1 MTQMT
6 PPGWYPDP
14 GRTAGGPPTERWW
27 DGTVWTDQVRAAGTA
42 PDPTQSTS
50 AAYPGQ
56 DPAYPGQDPTYPG
69 QIPAYPG
76 QPPAPAPRR
85 KLRVAIAAGV
95 VLVVLGG
102 IAGGVYALTSDDDSD
117 GGGSAVKEP
126 SAGAPRDPRNPQ
138 DPDSPEAPRSPGAPD
153 PQAPEQDPG
162 FASDVVNG
170 IKIPVPDGWKG
181 GSTPY
186 GAGVQTDPIPCPGNT
201 SERCTRGSAFSQSAE
216 QLKIDAETPEAAA
229 KADVKKNATQG
240 YGGKTYGKITSH
252 KVLASESITVAGQK
266 GYYVR
271 WKAVTEKSD
280 DGYVESLAFPSPADK
295 SKIVIVRMGI
305 DVNDKAPSQSS
316 MDEIA
321 KGIKA
326 GPVGE
331 GSGGNGQDV

>member
-14 GRTAGGPPTERWW
+14 GRTADGPPTERWW
-27 DGTVWTDQVRAAGTA
+27 DGTVWTDQVRAAAGTA
-42 PDPTQSTS
+42 ADPTQP
-50 AAYPGQ
+50 AF
-56 DPAYPGQDPTYPG
+56 PAYPGQA
-69 QIPAYPG
+69 PAYPG
-76 QPPAPAPRR
+76 QAPAYPGQAPAPAPRR

-95 VLVVLGG
+95 VLVVLAG
-102 IAGGVYALTSDDDSD
+102 IGGGVYALTSDDDSD

-126 SAGAPRDPRNPQ
+126 SAGAPQDPRNP
-138 DPDSPEAPRSPGAPD
+138 DSPESPRAPRSPGAPD

-181 GSTPY
+181 GSTQF

-201 SERCTRGSAFSQSAE
+201 SEQCTRGSAFSQSAE

-229 KADVKKNATQG
+229 KADIKKNAAQG

-252 KVLASESITVAGQK
+252 KVLASKSITVAGQK
-266 GYYVR
+266 GYHVR
-271 WKAVTEKSD
+271 WKAVTKKSD

-305 DVNDKAPSQSS
+305 DVNDKAPSQSA

-326 GPVGE
+326 GPVGDS
-331 GSGGNGQDV
+331 GGGNGQDV

>member
-14 GRTAGGPPTERWW
+14 GRTADGPPTERWW
-27 DGTVWTDQVRAAGTA
+27 DGTVWTDQVRAAAGTA
-42 PDPTQSTS
+42 AHPTQP
-50 AAYPGQ
+50 AFPAYPEQ
-56 DPAYPGQDPTYPG
+56 APAYPGQ
-69 QIPAYPG
+69 A
-76 QPPAPAPRR
+76 PAPAPRR

-95 VLVVLGG
+95 VLVVLAG
-102 IAGGVYALTSDDDSD
+102 IGGGVYALTSDDDSD

-126 SAGAPRDPRNPQ
+126 SAGAPQDPQ
-138 DPDSPEAPRSPGAPD
+138 DPDSSETPRSPGAPD
-153 PQAPEQDPG
+153 PRGPEQGPEQDPG
-162 FASDVVNG
+162 FAGDVVNG

-181 GSTPY
+181 GSTEY
-186 GAGVQTDPIPCPGNT
+186 GAGVQTDPIPCPGNA
-201 SERCTRGSAFSQSAE
+201 SEQCTRGSAFSQSAE
-216 QLKIDAETPEAAA
+216 QLKIDADTPEAAA
-229 KADVKKNATQG
+229 KADIKKNAAQG

-271 WKAVTEKSD
+271 WKAVTQKSD

-305 DVNDKAPSQSS
+305 DVNDKAPSQSV

-326 GPVGE
+326 GPVGA
-331 GSGGNGQDV
+331 SGGNGQDV

>member
-14 GRTAGGPPTERWW
+14 GRTADGPPTERWW
-27 DGTVWTDQVRAAGTA
+27 DGTAWTDQVRAAGGTA
-42 PDPTQSTS
+42 AHPTQ
-50 AAYPGQ
+50 PVF
-56 DPAYPGQDPTYPG
+56 
-69 QIPAYPG
+69 PAYPG

-95 VLVVLGG
+95 VLVVLAG
-102 IAGGVYALTSDDDSD
+102 IGGGVYALTSDDDGD

-126 SAGAPRDPRNPQ
+126 SAGVPQ
-138 DPDSPEAPRSPGAPD
+138 DPGSPESPRAPRSPGAPD
-153 PQAPEQDPG
+153 PQAPEQEPG

-170 IKIPVPDGWKG
+170 IKIPVPDGWQG
-181 GSTPY
+181 GSTQY
-186 GAGVQTDPIPCPGNT
+186 GAGVQTDPIPCPGN
-201 SERCTRGSAFSQSAE
+201 EKEQCTRGSAFSQSAE
-216 QLKIDAETPEAAA
+216 QLKIDAGTPEAAA
-229 KADVKKNATQG
+229 KADIKKNAEAG

-252 KVLASESITVAGQK
+252 KVLASESVTVAGQK

-316 MDEIA
+316 MDRIA

-331 GSGGNGQDV
+331 SGGGNGQDV

>member
-14 GRTAGGPPTERWW
+14 GRTADGPPTERWW
-27 DGTVWTDQVRAAGTA
+27 DGTAWTDQVRAAGGTA
-42 PDPTQSTS
+42 AHPTQ
-50 AAYPGQ
+50 PVF
-56 DPAYPGQDPTYPG
+56 PAYPGR
-69 QIPAYPG
+69 
-76 QPPAPAPRR
+76 PPAPAPRR

-95 VLVVLGG
+95 VLVVLAG
-102 IAGGVYALTSDDDSD
+102 IGGGVYALTSDDDGD

-126 SAGAPRDPRNPQ
+126 SAGVPQ
-138 DPDSPEAPRSPGAPD
+138 DPGSPESPQAPRTPGAPD
-153 PQAPEQDPG
+153 PQAPEQEPG

-181 GSTPY
+181 GSTQY
-186 GAGVQTDPIPCPGNT
+186 GAGVQTDPIPCPGN
-201 SERCTRGSAFSQSAE
+201 EKEQCTRGSAFSQSAE
-216 QLKIDAETPEAAA
+216 QLKIDADTPEAAA
-229 KADVKKNATQG
+229 KADIKKNAKAG

-252 KVLASESITVAGQK
+252 KVLASESVTVAGQK

-305 DVNDKAPSQSS
+305 DVNDKAPSQSA
-316 MDEIA
+316 MDRIA

-331 GSGGNGQDV
+331 SGGGNGQDV

>member
-14 GRTAGGPPTERWW
+14 GRTADGPPTERWW
-27 DGTVWTDQVRAAGTA
+27 DGTAWTDQVRAVGGTA
-42 PDPTQSTS
+42 AHPTQ
-50 AAYPGQ
+50 
-56 DPAYPGQDPTYPG
+56 PAF
-69 QIPAYPG
+69 PAYPG

-95 VLVVLGG
+95 VLVVLAG
-102 IAGGVYALTSDDDSD
+102 IGGGVYALTSDDDSD

-126 SAGAPRDPRNPQ
+126 SAGVPQ
-138 DPDSPEAPRSPGAPD
+138 DPGSPESPRAPRSPGAPD
-153 PQAPEQDPG
+153 PQAPEQEPG

-181 GSTPY
+181 GSTQY
-186 GAGVQTDPIPCPGNT
+186 GAGVQTDPIPCPGNK
-201 SERCTRGSAFSQSAE
+201 SEQCTRGSAFSQSAE

-229 KADVKKNATQG
+229 KADIKKNAKAG

-252 KVLASESITVAGQK
+252 EVLASESVTVAGQK

-316 MDEIA
+316 MDQIA

-331 GSGGNGQDV
+331 SGGGNGQDV